1 MKTEKREVKHDAGE
15 GGVQHPSKEMAS
27 EVALLEAAGT
37 NLTTEH
43 AGGRDREGARLDREL
58 ALLAGGS

>member
-15 GGVQHPSKEMAS
+15 GGVQPPSKEMA
-27 EVALLEAAGT
+27 LLEAART